1 MQALY
6 RQGMRL
12 FALLS
17 FATLV
22 FALFPQAATA
32 AGWRTIAVS
41 DQTVLMAATQYEESP
56 TGSLAYVYF
65 RMHNRTDDRLYAH
78 VQAEVMCE
86 PSGQV
91 IPVQLHLNPED
102 MGISATPPNS
112 IPYFAQ
118 SVCAP
123 GEKVEH
129 IRATIQTQLDDTES
143 PDNLQA
149 ATAPLPPP
157 PPGYGLPP
165 LSRRVHRTPPGDIHS
180 KGWRLEFNYGLSTF
194 WVPTRSTNL
203 NDAGTFDASTIRI
216 AGALGPRLELAYWPL
231 VSRRLSLGLTGLAEG
246 GAMGLSSGYTDATH
260 LELQITA
267 QAGDALSFS
276 GLAKVAYGYRF
287 AERHTGTPFSVAH
300 QDASIGS
307 QLVRPSVGLRTC
319 LRSRQTMPFCDMG
332 VDIGVAFEMPA
343 YTAARNG
350 GLILQGSYWLRH
362 MVGVQLEGGWS
373 YPVGG
378 RSIVAANDDGRSGFF
393 GASVLLSDD
402 FFNIYTRQP
411 H

>member
-1 MQALY
+1 
-6 RQGMRL
+6 MRI
-12 FALLS
+12 
-17 FATLV
+17 
-22 FALFPQAATA
+22 FALFCFATSAFLLCPQPSMA

-65 RMHNRTDDRLYAH
+65 RMHNRTDARLAAH

-86 PSGQV
+86 PSGQIV
-91 IPVQLHLNPED
+91 PVQLHLSPED

-118 SVCAP
+118 LVCAP

-129 IRATIQTQLDDTES
+129 IRASIQTSLDETEI
-143 PDNLQA
+143 PDGMQA

-180 KGWRLEFNYGLSTF
+180 QGWRLELNYGLSTF
-194 WVPTRSTNL
+194 WIPTRSTNL
-203 NDAGTFDASTIRI
+203 SDDGTFEASTIGM
-216 AGALGPRLELAYWPL
+216 AGALGPRLELMYWPL
-231 VSRRLSLGLTGLAEG
+231 VSRYVSLGLMGLAEG

-260 LELQITA
+260 LELQFIG

-276 GLAKVAYGYRF
+276 GLVKVAYGYRF

-300 QDASIGS
+300 QDSSIGT
-307 QLVRPSVGLRTC
+307 QFVRTTAGLRTC

-332 VDIGVAFEMPA
+332 VDVGVGFDMPTF
-343 YTAARNG
+343 TAARNG
-350 GLILQGSYWLRH
+350 GLILQGSYWIRH
-362 MVGVQLEGGWS
+362 MVGLQLEGGWS

-378 RSIVAANDDGRSGFF
+378 RSFVAANDDGRSGFF

-402 FFNIYTRQP
+402 FFNIYTRHP